1 MSTITIEV
9 DEKNISFVK
18 TLLEHLKGVK
28 NVTINEGNSPYN
40 PDFVNSIEE
49 GRAPNINAVN
59 VLQFLPRIYG
69 SKTNQKSI
77 RTFGVLEKIRQ

>member
-49 GRAPNINAVN
+49 GRAEYKRGECTTISTKD
-59 VLQFLPRIYG
+59 LW
-69 SKTNQKSI
+69 K
-77 RTFGVLEKIRQ
+77 